1 MQNENKI
8 QEKIAQLQKQYYDKN
23 KKNSIFKS
31 AQKLDC
37 AKHVTDNISL
47 ETLLNKTFYI
57 KENTNIIIT
66 DYLVFKT
73 FANPSNYEQI
83 VQYTLS
89 LATYCIQEFGSYA
102 LQVNLQS
109 FTITAAQRHSD
120 IIKILCE
127 RCLRKESVL
136 YKHLEGMYV
145 YNYPT
150 IISSLRKLFTPF
162 FDKEALGKVH
172 LIDEKV

>member
-8 QEKIAQLQKQYYDKN
+8 QEKIAELQKQYYDKN

-47 ETLLNKTFYI
+47 EALLSKSFYI
-57 KENTNIIIT
+57 RENTNIIIN

-73 FANPSNYEQI
+73 YANPSNYEQI
-83 VQYTLS
+83 VQYTVS
-89 LATYCIQEFGSYA
+89 LANYCIEQFGSYI
-102 LQVNLQS
+102 LQVNLHS

-120 IIKILCE
+120 IIKIFCE
-127 RCLRKESVL
+127 RCLRKDSVL

-145 YNYPT
+145 YNYPSV
-150 IISSLRKLFTPF
+150 IGAVSKLFTPF
-162 FDKEALGKVH
+162 MDKEALGKVH
-172 LIDEKV
+172 LVDEKI

>member
-1 MQNENKI
+1 MQDGNKI
-8 QEKIAQLQKQYYDKN
+8 QDKIAALQKQYYDKN

-31 AQKLDC
+31 SQKLDC
-37 AKHVTDNISL
+37 AKHITNNISL

-57 KENTNIIIT
+57 KENTNIIMT
-66 DYLVFKT
+66 DYLIFKN
-73 FANPSNYEQI
+73 FANPSNYEEI
-83 VQYTLS
+83 VQYTIS
-89 LATYCIQEFGSYA
+89 LANYCIQEFGSYI

-109 FTITAAQRHSD
+109 FTMTAAQRHTE
-120 IIKILCE
+120 IIKIFCE
-127 RCLRKESVL
+127 RCLRKESIL

-145 YNYPT
+145 YNYPS
-150 IISSLRKLFTPF
+150 IISSIRKVFTPF